1 MAARRKQASEAGIV
15 RFLVVPRVRW
25 VFGSV
30 AQGAVDSRALI
41 EGALRFANGEDVPID
56 PTPGQVLHEPLL
68 QGDNLQKT
76 RESWRTALRQFL
88 GTFRTKPAAA
98 IRSLPEY
105 SLAIHGISGIAR
117 FEDGRAHF
125 EITVPVNS
133 PEEFRTLLALTLAD
147 DAQPF
152 GRALCRCRLKSCGR
166 FFLEQKPRTG
176 RPQRLY
182 CSREHMLA
190 AHAARER

>member
-1 MAARRKQASEAGIV
+1 MAAKRKTTADVGPTL
-15 RFLVVPRVRW
+15 FMVVPKLQAI
-25 VFGSV
+25 FGTREPGAIGSRELV
-30 AQGAVDSRALI
+30 AY
-41 EGALRFANGEDVPID
+41 ALRFLNGDE
-56 PTPGQVLHEPLL
+56 TRHEPAAELVAGEPFL
-68 QGDNLQKT
+68 QPDTLPGT
-76 RESWRTALRQFL
+76 RESWRRALRQFVT
-88 GTFRTKPAAA
+88 TFRSSRAAA

-105 SLAIHGISGIAR
+105 SLPVHGISGVAR
-117 FEDGRAHF
+117 FEDGRGRF
-125 EITVPVNS
+125 EVIVPINL
-133 PEEFRTLLALTLAD
+133 PEEFRTMLALTLSD